1 MEAHH
6 ELTLKQI
13 LDSAWVRRLGRAA
26 MIITPVLMSIGGV
39 GIGWIVWDSRDIA
52 KQAIQ
57 TAASAVSV
65 SLQVK
70 QEQGSRADL
79 ADQRA
84 IAEQAWRDRFDAG
97 LVNVQADV
105 GEIKGDIG
113 ELKGLIMRQTAGKTD
128 REGRA
133 IIPTYVFN

>member
-13 LDSAWVRRLGRAA
+13 LDSAWVRRLGRLA
-26 MIITPVLMSIGGV
+26 MIVTPVLMSAGGL

-52 KQAIQ
+52 KQANS
-57 TAASAVSV
+57 TAASAVAV

-70 QEQGSRADL
+70 QEQQAYTL
-79 ADQRA
+79 LEQQRA
-84 IAEQAWRDRFDAG
+84 QSEQTWRNRFDAG
-97 LVNVQADV
+97 LTSVQADV
-105 GEIKGDIG
+105 GEIKGDVG

-128 REGRA
+128 RHGY
-133 IIPTYVFN
+133 IWPTYVFD

>member
-26 MIITPVLMSIGGV
+26 MIITPILMTMGGG
-39 GIGWIVWDSRDIA
+39 GIGWLVWENRDLA
-52 KQAIQ
+52 KRASE
-57 TAASAVSV
+57 TAASAVAV

-70 QEQGSRADL
+70 SEQGAYALL

-84 IAEQAWRDRFDAG
+84 AAEQAWRTRFDAG
-97 LVNVQADV
+97 LTGVQADV

-128 REGRA
+128 RHGY
-133 IIPTYVFN
+133 IWPTYVFD

>member
-1 MEAHH
+1 MTEAH

-26 MIITPVLMSIGGV
+26 MILTPILMSLGGA

-52 KQAIQ
+52 KTASS
-57 TAASAVSV
+57 TAASAVAV

-70 QEQGSRADL
+70 QEQGARADL

-84 IAEQAWRDRFDAG
+84 LAEQAWRNRFDATIT
-97 LVNVQADV
+97 NVQADV

-113 ELKGLIMRQTAGKTD
+113 ELKGLIMRQTAGKVD
-128 REGRA
+128 RHGLT
-133 IIPTYVFN
+133 ILPTYVFD

>member
-26 MIITPVLMSIGGV
+26 MIITPVLISIGGG

-52 KQAIQ
+52 KQASS
-57 TAASAVSV
+57 TAASAVAV

-70 QEQGSRADL
+70 QDQGAY
-79 ADQRA
+79 AGIAEQRA
-84 IAEQAWRDRFDAG
+84 LSEQAWRNRFDAS
-97 LVNVQADV
+97 LTNVQADV

-128 REGRA
+128 RQGRA
-133 IIPTYVFN
+133 IVPYIFD